1 MLDTATE
8 LLLYKLYVEP
18 LISTVL
24 NYNPLYCIDYKKY
37 SLSLIFKSGV
47 VYPSTEAVVPK
58 LFPLNGGTEISKYL
72 LLFPSPPQDKN
83 VLLYGLFISRLPF
96 CKFNLVPFAFLLV

>member
-1 MLDTATE
+1 M
-8 LLLYKLYVEP
+8 
-18 LISTVL
+18 
-24 NYNPLYCIDYKKY
+24 
-37 SLSLIFKSGV
+37 

-72 LLFPSPPQDKN
+72 LLFSLPPQDKY

-96 CKFNLVPFAFLLV
+96 CKFNLVPSTLLLV